1 METGE
6 IITLLAGWIFKDL
19 YWFENK
25 NVSKLQM
32 VWLFKA
38 LILGT
43 ARPPWVFDLICKFT
57 AFLVRCFP
65 QNSAFNLVSSKLSSL
80 IGDQHDKH
88 KT

>member
-6 IITLLAGWIFKDL
+6 IITLLAGWIFKDS

-38 LILGT
+38 LILGK
-43 ARPPWVFDLICKFT
+43 VFDLICKFT
-57 AFLVRCFP
+57 AFLVRCVP
-65 QNSAFNLVSSKLSSL
+65 PELSY
-80 IGDQHDKH
+80 
-88 KT
+88 

>member
-6 IITLLAGWIFKDL
+6 IITLLAGWIFKDS

-43 ARPPWVFDLICKFT
+43 ARPPWAFDLICKFT
-57 AFLVRCFP
+57 AFLVRCVP
-65 QNSAFNLVSSKLSSL
+65 PELSY
-80 IGDQHDKH
+80 
-88 KT
+88 